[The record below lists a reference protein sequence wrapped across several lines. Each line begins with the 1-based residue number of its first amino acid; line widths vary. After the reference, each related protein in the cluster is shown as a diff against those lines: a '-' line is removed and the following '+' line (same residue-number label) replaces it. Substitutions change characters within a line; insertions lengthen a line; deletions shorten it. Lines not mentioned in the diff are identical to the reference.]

1 MVVLT
6 FQVSKLSSKNCII
19 SKINKITHLAAASV
33 PKTWSSSSVST
44 NAESHTHTQWRKS
57 RELVSRR
64 LNFLHRSSTN
74 DQTGGAAAP
83 TKTVLR
89 VKQENQ
95 GRKKKGIQET
105 QQRQDCSLPE
115 KSPNHATCEPL
126 FQVLNQWVCTL
137 QNNVRTSEV
146 PKRCEIRGK
155 CGKTSRLPKS
165 TYKTREFWP
174 FPPANEKKTQLNHRG
189 AQTDLML
196 FSCAMRELSNVTDS
210 MLLLLLQGCQNRWF
224 RLDAVFRIKKS
235 LQSW

>member
-174 FPPANEKKTQLNHRG
+174 FPPANEKKHNRTTEQHKLIWCSYFLRDARTVKYDRFDVVAVVTG
-189 AQTDLML
+189 MPEQMVSAE
-196 FSCAMRELSNVTDS
+196 SC
-210 MLLLLLQGCQNRWF
+210 
-224 RLDAVFRIKKS
+224 I
-235 LQSW
+235 